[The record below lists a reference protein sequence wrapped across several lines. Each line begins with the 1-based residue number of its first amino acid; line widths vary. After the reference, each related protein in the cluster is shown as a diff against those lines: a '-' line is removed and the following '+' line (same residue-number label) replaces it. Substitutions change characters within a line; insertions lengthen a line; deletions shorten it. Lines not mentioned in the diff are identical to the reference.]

1 MNRQGS
7 TRADVLLVLPNWLGD
22 LVMAMPL
29 LERLAAGRLADG
41 RPLQVAVAVRDR
53 WRPLLEGDPRVASL
67 LTYERDGRHAGWSGS
82 WSLSRQWRRA
92 SARAVVVCPP
102 SFRSAAVAW
111 LAGVPTRIGYRSDGR
126 GFLLDQGRPPALPRG
141 SMHHADELSALA
153 DPALRAVGASS
164 RALPTSWPRLE
175 GVMRRPPAPI
185 GEGPACWVL
194 APGATY
200 GSAKAWPPER
210 AAEFIRLAVA
220 ERGVR
225 VAIVGDHADSDTVA
239 AVAAAACDVHW
250 REDLPG
256 PAAVVN
262 LVGRTSVADLA
273 ALLRAS
279 SAFLGNDSGVMHVA
293 AALGVPTLGLFGS
306 SSVAWTAPRGPRARA
321 LAATGFACQ
330 PCFRRTCNQPTFCLD
345 TISGQA
351 ALEALGA
358 LMQAAP
364 EGTSP

>member
-1 MNRQGS
+1 MNQQRS

-29 LERLAAGRLADG
+29 LERLAAGRLGDG
-41 RPLQVAVAVRDR
+41 RPLRVAVAVRDR

-67 LTYERDGRHAGWSGS
+67 LTYERDGRHAGWLGS
-82 WSLSRQWRRA
+82 WRLSRQWRSA
-92 SARAVVVCPP
+92 SPRAVVVCPP

-111 LAGVPTRIGYRSDGR
+111 LAGIPVRIGHQSDGR
-126 GFLLDQGRPPALPRG
+126 GILLSDACPLSLPRG
-141 SMHHADELSALA
+141 TVHHADELSDLA
-153 DPALRAVGASS
+153 DPALRAAGASPGTAS
-164 RALPTSWPRLE
+164 GTWPSLD
-175 GVMRRPPAPI
+175 GVLRRVPAMI

-200 GSAKAWPPER
+200 GTAKAWPPER
-210 AAEFIRLAVA
+210 AAEFLRLAVT

-225 VAIVGDHADSDTVA
+225 VAVVGDRGDADTVA
-239 AVAAAACDVHW
+239 AIAAAAGDLPW
-250 REDLPG
+250 REALPG

-262 LVGRTSVADLA
+262 LVGQTSVADLA

-351 ALEALGA
+351 ALEALAALLDAPAGGA
-358 LMQAAP
+358 
-364 EGTSP
+364 S